1 MQALSDLLFDQG
13 DLEKM
18 IGAQT
23 QTSLTDSYTLT
34 CIAYPICDYD
44 NGYD

>member
-1 MQALSDLLFDQG
+1 MQMLTDGLFDQG
-13 DLEKM
+13 NLENL
-18 IGAQT
+18 IGSQT

-34 CIAYPICDYD
+34 CIAYPICDFD